1 MDSSLQ
7 HSEPPRTADEAR
19 RQIESLLDEL
29 ADLSD
34 MPLAPEEFYP
44 QLLDRLTFATSSL
57 GAAVWSKGPDGQLRL
72 SRHTDLSPLFTKDQA
87 AAALPEDQKTLTAA
101 LDRAEPDRLRGSGHA
116 SQAYELACVPLIIAG
131 QPWGLLVVYQKGN
144 LASSIQQST
153 LKVTGAF
160 AEIAQHFQQQLLLRN
175 YRQQRADWK
184 RQLDFAGV
192 VHSDL
197 SYEKTTYRIANEAR
211 NCLDVDRVAVLSL
224 RGRRYKLD
232 AISGVDKPHQRSNT
246 VRKLTKLAETVAGS
260 RQVLL
265 YTGDTENLP
274 PQVEAALLDYL
285 NETPAKVVAIVP
297 LMKSAAT
304 DHEEDAAATTPE
316 TIGALVLESIE
327 QVDGEQ
333 LLARAEPIVH
343 HASTSLAN
351 AQTFRQLPLSGVLIP
366 LGKLLATVGWYRLST
381 TLKVA
386 IPLACVIAALFL
398 IPTDFS
404 VEVRGQLVPAV
415 ERNVF
420 APADGYVDQILVQ
433 HGQSVTANEPL
444 IQLQSNEFAYQK
456 TEILGQLQTAQA
468 ELDAIVVK
476 RSQGVRRDSRSDARP
491 SETYETLS
499 ADEMRLTTQIESL
512 VERRDLLQKREDELT
527 LKSPIAG
534 QVLDWEVDELLA
546 DRPVTR
552 GELLMKVADVEGPW
566 ILDLELPDKR
576 TYHVVTA
583 QEASGEPLAVRFQL
597 VNEPGHVYDGQLVST
612 ASIVDLDDQAD
623 EPFVPLKAKFDKS
636 DVANLRHG
644 LNVVGRIDC
653 GRRSVAYVWTY
664 QLVETV
670 RRYLFW

>member
-19 RQIESLLDEL
+19 QQIESLLDEL
-29 ADLSD
+29 AELSD
-34 MPLAPEEFYP
+34 QSLAPEEFYP
-44 QLLDRLTFATSSL
+44 QLLDRLAFATSSF
-57 GAAVWSKGPDGQLRL
+57 GAAVWSQGPDGQLRL
-72 SRHTDLSPLFTKDQA
+72 SRHTNLSSLFATDQSTLA
-87 AAALPEDQKTLTAA
+87 FAEDQKKLIAA
-101 LDRAEPDRLRGSGHA
+101 LDRGQPDRLRGSSHA
-116 SQAYELACVPLIIAG
+116 EQAYELGCVPLLVAG
-131 QPWGLLVVYQKGN
+131 QAWGMLVIYQKAI

-153 LKVTGAF
+153 LRVTGAF
-160 AEIAQHFQQQLLLRN
+160 AEIAQHFQQQLLLRH
-175 YRQQRADWK
+175 YRQHRTDWK
-184 RQLDFAGV
+184 RQLDFAGT

-224 RGRRYKLD
+224 RGSRCKLD
-232 AISGVDKPHQRSNT
+232 SISGVDQPHHRSNT
-246 VRKLTKLAETVAGS
+246 IRKLRKLAETVVGS

-297 LMKSAAT
+297 LMKVAALS
-304 DHEEDAAATTPE
+304 EKEDASADPPE

-327 QVDGEQ
+327 RLDGEQ
-333 LLARAEPIVH
+333 LLQRAEPIVY
-343 HASTSLAN
+343 HAAISLAN
-351 AQTFRQLPLSGVLIP
+351 ARTFRQLPFANVLVP
-366 LGKLLATVGWYRLST
+366 LGKQLATVGWYRLST

-398 IPTDFS
+398 IPSDFS

-420 APADGYVDQILVQ
+420 APTDGYVDQILVQ
-433 HGQSVTANEPL
+433 HGQQVTADEPL

-456 TEILGQLQTAQA
+456 SEILGELQTAQA

-476 RSQGVRRDSRSDARP
+476 RSQGMRRDSRSEAR
-491 SETYETLS
+491 SSDTYEMLS
-499 ADEMRLTTQIESL
+499 ADEMRLKTKIESL
-512 VERRDLLQKREDELT
+512 VQRRDLLQKRENQLT
-527 LKSPIAG
+527 LRSPITG
-534 QVLDWEVDELLA
+534 QVLDWEVDELLS

-566 ILDLELPDKR
+566 ILELELPDKR

-583 QEASGEPLAVRFQL
+583 QEAAGEPLAVRFQL
-597 VNEPGHVYDGQLVST
+597 VNEPGEVYHGQLVSI

-623 EPFVPLKAKFDKS
+623 EPFVPLEAEFDKAQ
-636 DVANLRHG
+636 VEHLRHG
-644 LNVVGRIDC
+644 LNVVGRIEC

>member
-7 HSEPPRTADEAR
+7 HSETPRTADEAR

-29 ADLSD
+29 AELSD
-34 MPLAPEEFYP
+34 MSLAPEEFYP

-72 SRHTDLSPLFTKDQA
+72 SRHTDLSILFNKDQA
-87 AAALPEDQKTLTAA
+87 AVALPEDQKTLAA
-101 LDRAEPDRLRGSGHA
+101 AFDRGRPDRMRGSSHA
-116 SQAYELACVPLIIAG
+116 AQAYELACVPLAIAG
-131 QPWGLLVVYQKGN
+131 QPWGLLVVYQKGG

-153 LKVTGAF
+153 LRISGAF
-160 AEIAQHFQQQLLLRN
+160 AEIAQHFQQQLLLRH
-175 YRQQRADWK
+175 YRQHRADWK

-192 VHSDL
+192 VHTDL

-211 NCLDVDRVAVLSL
+211 SCLDVDRVAVLSL
-224 RGRRYKLD
+224 RGRRCKLD

-246 VRKLTKLAETVAGS
+246 VRKLTKLAETVVGS

-265 YTGDTENLP
+265 YTGDTEDLP

-297 LMKSAAT
+297 LMKAAGT
-304 DHEEDAAATTPE
+304 DQAEDVTSHVPE

-327 QVDGEQ
+327 QLDGEK
-333 LLARAEPIVH
+333 LLERAEPIVH
-343 HASTSLAN
+343 HAATSLAN
-351 AQTFRQLPLSGVLIP
+351 ARTFRQLPLAGLLVP

-433 HGQSVTANEPL
+433 HGQQITAGEPL

-456 TEILGQLQTAQA
+456 SEILGQLQTAQA
-468 ELDAIVVK
+468 ELDTILVK
-476 RSQGVRRDSRSDARP
+476 RSQGMRRDSRSDAR
-491 SETYETLS
+491 SSDTYETLS
-499 ADEMRLTTQIESL
+499 ADEMRLKTQIESL
-512 VERRDLLQKREDELT
+512 IERRDLLQKREDELT
-527 LKSPIAG
+527 LKSPITG
-534 QVLDWEVDELLA
+534 QVLDWEVDELLT

-552 GELLMKVADVEGPW
+552 GELLMQVADVEGPW
-566 ILDLELPDKR
+566 ILELELPDKR

-597 VNEPGHVYDGQLVST
+597 VNEPGEVYHGQLAST
-612 ASIVDLDDQAD
+612 AAIVDLDEQAD
-623 EPFVPLKAKFDKS
+623 EPFVPLKAEFDKA
-636 DVANLRHG
+636 DVEHLRHG
-644 LNVVGRIDC
+644 LNVVGRIEC